1 MNSSAEQPQDEGR
14 RPRTGRLAEV
24 REAISGTE
32 RNFTQGSIGEAIF
45 LLSVP
50 MVLEMLME
58 SLFGIVN
65 VFWVSRL
72 GAQAVAIV
80 GTTEALLVIVF
91 GIAMGLSMATTA
103 LVARRIGELNPLAAG
118 HAAAQ
123 SILLGLLVSL
133 PLGLLG
139 LFYTPSLF
147 AMMGAEAG
155 VIERGTPYGQIILS
169 TNLIIMLLFLINAIF
184 RGAGDAAIAMRALWL
199 GNLINL
205 VLDPC
210 LIFGWGPFPE
220 LGVTGSA
227 VATTIGRGLAVVYQ
241 LSVLL
246 RHQGRV
252 PITRAQWR
260 PDFALLGELV
270 RISLG
275 GVFQYLVATASW
287 MWLVRIVAYFGAP
300 AVAGYTI
307 AMRIILVTLLPSWGM
322 ANAAATL
329 VGQNLGAG
337 KPERA
342 EKSVW
347 LAGLCNMAFLAL
359 VTVVFVLFAEKLI
372 GIFTVDPAVVPA
384 GVAALRI
391 VSFGFV
397 FYAYGMVMTQS
408 FNGAGDT
415 WTPTWINLSCYWAFQ
430 LPLAYGLARWTGM
443 QAHGVFW
450 AITLAESTLA
460 VVAMLAFRRG
470 KWKQVKV

>member
-1 MNSSAEQPQDEGR
+1 MEFKNQPETAASASSGWLTD
-14 RPRTGRLAEV
+14 L
-24 REAISGTE
+24 REAIAGVP
-32 RNFTQGSIGEAIF
+32 RDYTQGSIGRAIF

-72 GAQAVAIV
+72 GAQPVAIV
-80 GTTEALLVIVF
+80 GTTEALLVLVF

-103 LVARRIGELNPLAAG
+103 LVARRVGEGNPAEAG
-118 HAAAQ
+118 RAAAQ
-123 SILLGLLVSL
+123 AVLLGLLVSV
-133 PLGLLG
+133 PLGLVG
-139 LFYTPSLF
+139 LFFTPGLF
-147 AMMGAEAG
+147 ALMGAEPG
-155 VIERGTPYGQIILS
+155 VIIHGAPYGQIILS

-184 RGAGDAAIAMRALWL
+184 RGAGDAALAMRALWL
-199 GNLINL
+199 GNLVNL

-210 LIFGWGPFPE
+210 LIFGLGPFPE

-227 VATTIGRGLAVVYQ
+227 IATTIGRGLAVVYQ
-241 LSVLL
+241 LSVLS
-246 RHQGRV
+246 RHRGRV
-252 PITRAQWR
+252 PITRAQWQ
-260 PDFALLGELV
+260 PDGKLLWELV
-270 RISLG
+270 TISAG

-287 MWLVRIVAYFGAP
+287 MWLVRIVAYFGAT

-307 AMRIILVTLLPSWGM
+307 AMRIIVVTILPSWGM

-337 KPERA
+337 EPQRA

-347 LAGLCNMAFLAL
+347 LAGLCNTVFLGV

-372 GIFTVDPAVVPA
+372 GIFTEDPTVVPA

-391 VSFGFV
+391 VSFGFI

-415 WTPTWINLSCYWAFQ
+415 WTPTWINLACYWAFQ
-430 LPLAYGLARWTGM
+430 LPLAYALARG
-443 QAHGVFW
+443 AGLHERGVFW
-450 AITLAESTLA
+450 AITIAESTLA
-460 VVAMLAFRRG
+460 VVAVLAFRRG
-470 KWKQVKV
+470 KWKEVKV

>member
-1 MNSSAEQPQDEGR
+1 MNSSVEVKDETASRGQQFWAD
-14 RPRTGRLAEV
+14 L
-24 REAISGTE
+24 REAVFGTE
-32 RNFTQGSIGEAIF
+32 RDFTQGSIGRAIF

-103 LVARRIGELNPLAAG
+103 LVARRIGEKNPAAAG

-123 SILLGLLVSL
+123 AILLGVLVSA

-139 LFYTPSLF
+139 LFYTPNLF
-147 AMMGAEAG
+147 ALMGAEAG
-155 VIERGTPYGQIILS
+155 VIAQGTPYGQIILS

-184 RGAGDAAIAMRALWL
+184 RGAGDAALAMRSLWL
-199 GNLINL
+199 GNLVNL

-220 LGVTGSA
+220 MGVTGSA

-241 LSVLL
+241 LSMLM
-246 RHQGRV
+246 RQQGRV
-252 PITRAQWR
+252 PIRWAQWQ
-260 PDFALLGELV
+260 PDLALIRELIS
-270 RISLG
+270 ISLG

-287 MWLVRIVAYFGAP
+287 MWLVRIVAYFGAT

-307 AMRIILVTLLPSWGM
+307 AMRIIVVMLLPSWGM

-337 KPERA
+337 KPDRA

-347 LAGLCNMAFLAL
+347 LAGVCNTVFLGI
-359 VTVVFVLFAEKLI
+359 VTVVFVLFAERLI
-372 GIFTVDPAVVPA
+372 GVFTEDPAVVPS

-415 WTPTWINLSCYWAFQ
+415 WTPTWINLACYWAFQ
-430 LPLAYGLARWTGM
+430 LPLAYALARWAGLREY
-443 QAHGVFW
+443 GVFW
-450 AITLAESTLA
+450 AITIAESTLA
-460 VVAMLAFRRG
+460 VVAVLAFRRG
-470 KWKQVKV
+470 KWKESKV